1 MRYEFHEN
9 KRKELIELVRK
20 ARKRLIRDLD
30 KSTYEHPTMAGST
43 QYQTSNGKFMSG
55 RSIQTSKSARS
66 KLSMKSSVLVGD
78 AMNKDKEVTRKQ
90 MELIQRIKQKEQKR
104 FEKYLLN
111 EERKNQIIEDKEARF
126 EQLRKQEIIKNN
138 KIKKQL
144 KNANEKKMVQEIR
157 QEKLETKKEK

>member
-1 MRYEFHEN
+1 
-9 KRKELIELVRK
+9 
-20 ARKRLIRDLD
+20 
-30 KSTYEHPTMAGST
+30 
-43 QYQTSNGKFMSG
+43 
-55 RSIQTSKSARS
+55 
-66 KLSMKSSVLVGD
+66 MKSSALVGE

-111 EERKNQIIEDKEARF
+111 EERKNQIIEDKEVRF